1 VDSNI
6 INLEPGRPAKV
17 DLERRKLMVTAG
29 RLSLGQVKRLNEI
42 ASLMCDELDR
52 KDPENS

>member
-1 VDSNI
+1 MDSNI